1 MKPSKAVRKG
11 RKRAAPKDPKTQED
25 PKTISLQAVA
35 EEPKPKRR
43 YILLRDVGVLYRPI
57 KKPVTLR
64 LDADVI
70 AWFKKSGRG
79 YQTRINRALRKMMED
94 EMKEEKKGIRGMSLA
109 EVAGEN
115 GLEHSAPAASMP
127 TRRKPRRVG
136 HSQ

>member
-1 MKPSKAVRKG
+1 MKPSKAVKKGQRAKPQKGQKPRK
-11 RKRAAPKDPKTQED
+11 T

-35 EEPKPKRR
+35 EEPKRR
-43 YILLRDVGVLYRPI
+43 YVLLRDVGVLYRPI

-94 EMKEEKKGIRGMSLA
+94 EIKEAKKS
-109 EVAGEN
+109 
-115 GLEHSAPAASMP
+115 
-127 TRRKPRRVG
+127 PRE
-136 HSQ
+136 